1 LTTSSPSSAAKPAD
15 AQKKPGMSNMW
26 QRIISGV
33 VGAALL
39 LGSIWYGAWTFGLFF
54 GLVQARMLWEFYR
67 MMKEQ
72 GFKPAAFIGVGMS
85 LLVFAAVFFGS
96 SIYLSMSGGG
106 MTIYPPFS
114 ATDDNLSLVYNGEA
128 GLSGINANQLDL
140 VNNLFTVAASLLF
153 LLPII
158 LLLREMYWWPR
169 DKQPFSPFANVGIA
183 LLGLFYVTLPMAG
196 LNVLAFG
203 PHGYDY
209 RRIFGLLFLIWA
221 ADTGAYIAGK
231 NFGRRKLAPGISPGK
246 TWEGLI
252 GGTLLTLAVGW
263 ALGYLIPELPLAH
276 RLVAALVASGFGV
289 LGDLAE
295 SMLKRNVGVKDS
307 GRIMPGHG
315 GLLDRF
321 DAFLFVVPV
330 LVVLQLLFGA

>member
-1 LTTSSPSSAAKPAD
+1 
-15 AQKKPGMSNMW
+15 MW
-26 QRIISGV
+26 QRIISASI
-33 VGAALL
+33 GAALL
-39 LGSIWYGAWTFGLFF
+39 LGSIWFSSWTFGLFF

-72 GFKPAAFIGVGMS
+72 GFKPAAFIGCGIS
-85 LLVFAAVFFGS
+85 LLVFA
-96 SIYLSMSGGG
+96 SIFVAAHYPMGGVG
-106 MTIYPPFS
+106 TPS
-114 ATDDNLSLVYNGEA
+114 
-128 GLSGINANQLDL
+128 ANQQVLSNVAPL
-140 VNNLFTVAASLLF
+140 LMGATVAVAV

-169 DKQPFSPFANVGIA
+169 DEQPFSPFANVGVA
-183 LLGLFYVTLPMAG
+183 LLGLFYVTLPMSG

-203 PHGYDY
+203 PAGYDH
-209 RRIFGLLFLIWA
+209 RRIFALLFLIWS

-231 NFGRRKLAPGISPGK
+231 NFGKHKLAPGISPGK
-246 TWEGLI
+246 TWEGWA
-252 GGTLLTLAVGW
+252 GGALLTLAVGW
-263 ALGYLIPELPLAH
+263 ALGYLIPELPLSH
-276 RLVAALVASGFGV
+276 RLVAALVVAVFGP
-289 LGDLAE
+289 LGDLVE

-330 LVVLQLLFGA
+330 LVVLQLLFGG

>member
-1 LTTSSPSSAAKPAD
+1 MTTPATPPPAATESAD

-33 VGAALL
+33 IGAALL
-39 LGSIWYGAWTFGLFF
+39 LGSIWYSSWTFGVFF

-72 GFKPAAFIGVGMS
+72 GFKPAAILGVGSS
-85 LLVFAAVFFGS
+85 LLIFACVFF
-96 SIYLSMSGGG
+96 LAHVQN
-106 MTIYPPFS
+106 MTDES
-114 ATDDNLSLVYNGEA
+114 AGVAVGAYAGAALALVA
-128 GLSGINANQLDL
+128 
-140 VNNLFTVAASLLF
+140 LLF

-169 DKQPFSPFANVGIA
+169 DQQPFSPFANVGIA
-183 LLGLFYVTLPMAG
+183 LLGLFYVTLPMSG

-203 PHGYDY
+203 PQGYDY
-209 RRIFGLLFLIWA
+209 RRIFGLLFLIWT

-231 NFGRRKLAPGISPGK
+231 NFGKHKLAPGISPGK

-252 GGTLLTLAVGW
+252 GGVLLTLVVGW
-263 ALGYLIPELPLAH
+263 GLGYLMPELPLAH
-276 RLVAALVASGFGV
+276 RLVAAVVASGFGV

-330 LVVLQLLFGA
+330 LVVLQVLFGA

>member
-1 LTTSSPSSAAKPAD
+1 
-15 AQKKPGMSNMW
+15 MSNMW
-26 QRIISGV
+26 QRILSGV
-33 VGAALL
+33 VGAVLL
-39 LGSIWYGAWTFGLFF
+39 LGSIWYSPWTFGLFF

-72 GFKPAAFIGVGMS
+72 GFKPAAFIGVGVS
-85 LLVFAAVFFGS
+85 LLIFFGVAYLWAVPDYLND
-96 SIYLSMSGGG
+96 IYIEGK
-106 MTIYPPFS
+106 
-114 ATDDNLSLVYNGEA
+114 SL
-128 GLSGINANQLDL
+128 
-140 VNNLFTVAASLLF
+140 AASNPGYLNREKIVLMKF
-153 LLPII
+153 GVMLILLLPII

-169 DKQPFSPFANVGIA
+169 DQQPFSPFANIGVA
-183 LLGLFYVTLPMAG
+183 LLGLFYVTLPMSG

-203 PHGYDY
+203 PQGYDY

-231 NFGRRKLAPGISPGK
+231 NFGRRKLAPAISPGK
-246 TWEGLI
+246 TWEGLV
-252 GGTLLTLAVGW
+252 GGALLTLAVGW
-263 ALGYLIPELPLAH
+263 ALGYLIPELPLMH

>member
-1 LTTSSPSSAAKPAD
+1 
-15 AQKKPGMSNMW
+15 MW
-26 QRIISGV
+26 QRILSGV
-33 VGAALL
+33 VGAVLL
-39 LGSIWYGAWTFGLFF
+39 LGSIWYSPWTFGLFF

-72 GFKPAAFIGVGMS
+72 GFKPAAFIGGAVS
-85 LLVFAAVFFGS
+85 LLIFAAVFGEIWGNSLAAQARFIYNAADAVTQLPGS
-96 SIYLSMSGGG
+96 FVSVRSGRPVL
-106 MTIYPPFS
+106 TTEQWWLVELF
-114 ATDDNLSLVYNGEA
+114 ANLKTGAYV
-128 GLSGINANQLDL
+128 
-140 VNNLFTVAASLLF
+140 VVF

-169 DKQPFSPFANVGIA
+169 DQQPFSPFANIGVA
-183 LLGLFYVTLPMAG
+183 LLGLFYVTLPMSG

-231 NFGRRKLAPGISPGK
+231 NFGKHKLAPGISPGK

-252 GGTLLTLAVGW
+252 GGALLTLAVGW
-263 ALGYLIPELPLAH
+263 ALGYLIPELPLMH